1 MIKRIL
7 LTGSFG
13 QIGSELTC
21 ALRKIYGGENVIAT
35 DLDLKRVTDKIKDG
49 GPIEQLDV
57 LDGKRL
63 AELID
68 KYKID
73 AIFHLAAILSAVG
86 EKNPSLAWNINMG
99 GTTTVYNVAR
109 EKGIQR
115 IFAPSSMAAFG
126 PTTPA
131 DMTPQDTVLQP
142 TTMYGVTKVCCEL
155 VGAYYNL
162 KYGMDIRG
170 VRYPGIISSETLP
183 GGGTTDYAV
192 QIYYDAIK
200 YGKFECFLSEN
211 SMLPMM
217 YMPDC
222 LKATI
227 DLFHADKSRLK
238 HSTGYNIAA
247 FSVTPKDM
255 YESVKKYMP
264 DFEIIY
270 KPDFRQAIADSWP
283 NSIDDSRAREEW
295 DWKPA
300 YDLDTMTREMLDK
313 VGEKYKAGK
322 F

>member
-35 DLDLKRVTDKIKDG
+35 DLDLSRVTEKIKNG

-57 LDGKRL
+57 LDGVRL

-86 EKNPSLAWNINMG
+86 EKNPMLAWKINMG
-99 GTTTVYNVAR
+99 GTLNVYNVAR
-109 EKGIQR
+109 EKGIKR

-126 PTTPA
+126 PTTPF
-131 DMTPQDTVLQP
+131 DMTPQDTILQP
-142 TTMYGVTKVCCEL
+142 TTMYGITKVSGEL
-155 VGAYYNL
+155 LGQYFID

-170 VRYPGIISSETLP
+170 VRYPGIISGETLP

-192 QIYYDAIK
+192 QIYYDAVK

-227 DLFHADKSRLK
+227 DLFHAEKSRLK
-238 HSTGYNIAA
+238 HSPGYNIAA

-264 DFEIIY
+264 NLEIVY

-283 NSIDDSRAREEW
+283 NSIDDSCARAEW

-300 YDLDTMTREMLDK
+300 YDLDTMTKEMLEI